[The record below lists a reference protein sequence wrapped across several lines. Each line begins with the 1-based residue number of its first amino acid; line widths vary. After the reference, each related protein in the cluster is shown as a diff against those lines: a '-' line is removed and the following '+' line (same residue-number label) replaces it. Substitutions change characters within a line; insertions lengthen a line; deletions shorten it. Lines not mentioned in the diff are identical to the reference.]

1 MIDLILLGCGGNM
14 PMPNRYLSSL
24 FINYQGRKILIDCG
38 EGTQVSMR
46 MKNCGFKNIDLICIT
61 HLHGDHTI
69 GLIGLLSTIANS
81 SRTEDLTIV
90 GPVGI
95 IETMNAIRVLVE
107 YLPYNINVVEN
118 PEGSFALLNKH
129 LKDLEI
135 STLNLEHSTECLGYS
150 LYFNRKAKFNVEKAN
165 LNKVPKILW
174 QKLQEGRSIEY
185 EGKLYTPNMVLGND
199 RKGIKISFITDTRPI
214 FTIPEFIKNS
224 DLFVCEAMYGDDL
237 DISKAVKNKHMTF
250 REAANL
256 ANLGNVKQLLLTHFS
271 PSLENPYDY
280 IENATSVFN
289 NTIIG
294 EDRLELHLNFDDK
307 NNDKIKR

>member
-294 EDRLELHLNFDDK
+294 EDRLELHLNFDDE